1 MNLILTIDTSVRSA
15 TVGVAGDL
23 DYATVDQLV
32 AAVSRVLGDAPALQ
46 DLHLDFA
53 GLDFCDSA
61 GLSGLL
67 LVHRRAS
74 GAGVQ
79 LHLDHRPRHLDR
91 IFDITG
97 ILEHLTTPPADD
109 GFARPVT
116 RSSATETELG

>member
-15 TVGVAGDL
+15 TVRIAGDL

-32 AAVSRVLGDAPALQ
+32 AAASRLLEDVPAMR

-53 GLDFCDSA
+53 ELDFCDSA

-67 LVHRRAS
+67 LVHRRTS
-74 GAGVQ
+74 RAGVQ

-97 ILEHLTTPPADD
+97 ILEHLTTPPAAN
-109 GFARPVT
+109 GLARSVP
-116 RSSATETELG
+116 RSGTETELG